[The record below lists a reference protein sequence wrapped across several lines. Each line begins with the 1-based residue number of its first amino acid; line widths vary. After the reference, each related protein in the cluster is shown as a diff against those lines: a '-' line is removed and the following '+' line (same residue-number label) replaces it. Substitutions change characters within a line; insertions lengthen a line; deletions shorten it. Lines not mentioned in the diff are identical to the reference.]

1 MVEPSAELGD
11 LAHRVIGA
19 AIEEHRPLDGYLA
32 RNGMSCSAQFHAQRF
47 LVDGLQEART
57 EKAVHFDRGTDD
69 TVGQVVELRAW
80 LHPPTILG
88 DLGVLA
94 VHSLQS
100 SNSLAQL
107 PANSFHYSR
116 TAPNLPVFLLLS

>member
-1 MVEPSAELGD
+1 MNEKIETCF
-11 LAHRVIGA
+11 AHLFSLVSHA
-19 AIEEHRPLDGYLA
+19 DGYLA
-32 RNGMSCSAQFHAQRF
+32 RKRNVAQRQFHAQRF

-80 LHPPTILG
+80 LHHPKILG

-94 VHSLQS
+94 VHSLPS
-100 SNSLAQL
+100 ANSPAQL
-107 PANSFHYSR
+107 PAISFHYSR
-116 TAPNLPVFLLLS
+116 TVP